1 MDNFYNIPTLIQG
14 DMYFEIN
21 TKKDIDDLI
30 SRLKIIPE
38 MTTTAIEQM
47 KLGIRK
53 GITLYKGNLD
63 LLIENLQNIL
73 KNRSY
78 VFKKKIPHNKLLN
91 DAIEKYYVK
100 SLEKIIIFL
109 ISEYSSHASDK
120 LGMHQYPKGKEL
132 YKIMLKESTFD
143 RATPE
148 RS

>member
-1 MDNFYNIPTLIQG
+1 MNRKKHLTFYDCILKRGLQYSKKLDKYNLFKYFPIEAMDNFFYNIPTLIQG

-38 MTTTAIEQM
+38 MTTTVIEQM

-73 KNRSY
+73 K
-78 VFKKKIPHNKLLN
+78 
-91 DAIEKYYVK
+91 
-100 SLEKIIIFL
+100 
-109 ISEYSSHASDK
+109 
-120 LGMHQYPKGKEL
+120 
-132 YKIMLKESTFD
+132 ES
-143 RATPE
+143 
-148 RS
+148 